1 METLR
6 KLCLLKT
13 ALRENEISELEQ
25 LSSTM
30 QYIADLTGSDIFLDC
45 MNPQNNTAFVLA
57 EAKPGGEFSA
67 YKKTVVGQIALPE
80 NEPAVYSAF
89 QTGMSIRD
97 LKAITQENKSVKQD
111 VTPIKTEDGKII
123 AVLIKEKDI
132 SRSIQNEK
140 KFTQLAKEMEERTA
154 PMLQLNSEE
163 GALINQEIHH
173 RIKNNLQM
181 VASILS
187 LQARKTDNQEVRRA
201 FNENIGRVLSIAS
214 IHDIL
219 TKNDAG
225 DTVELKPLIEKICRN
240 IQSIVGNGRA
250 INMVVDGDEL
260 AVNADKGT
268 SIALAVNELI
278 TNALEHGFE
287 GRKTGNI
294 KVSIRSGNH
303 YSTIEVQDDG
313 SGFDLSEKREQ
324 SLGLDLVTLTVRDKL
339 KGDLRLSSSPQG
351 TKALFDFKL

>member
-13 ALRENEISELEQ
+13 SLGEDEITKLEQ
-25 LSSTM
+25 LASMM

-45 MNPQNNTAFVLA
+45 MHKDSQTAFVAA
-57 EAKPGGEFSA
+57 EAKPGGDFSA
-67 YKKTVVGQIALPE
+67 YKKTVLGQDALPE

-89 QTGMSIRD
+89 QTGMSVRD

-111 VTPIKTEDGKII
+111 VTPVKGENGDII

-132 SRSIQNEK
+132 SSTILNEK
-140 KFTQLAKEMEERTA
+140 KFRQLAKEMEEKTTSI
-154 PMLQLNSEE
+154 LGLDSEE

-187 LQARKTDNQEVRRA
+187 LQARKTDSPQVRRA

-225 DTVELKPLIEKICRN
+225 DTLDLKPLIEKICRN
-240 IQSIVGNGRA
+240 IQSIAGGGRA
-250 INMVVDGDEL
+250 VSMVVEGDDL

-268 SIALAVNELI
+268 AIALAVNELI
-278 TNALEHGFE
+278 TNALEHGFS

-294 KVSIRSGNH
+294 KISVRAGNH

-313 SGFDLSEKREQ
+313 SGFDLSDKKEQ

-339 KGDLRLSSSPQG
+339 KGDLRMESSPQG